1 MQLLW
6 EQEIEHLTKNS
17 TNLIKQAQ
25 NRLSELDRYISR
37 DAGSHLLLDKAREAK
52 DMLISLVVNLHK
64 IVKFN
69 QDKAHIANAGSA
81 LKPKETDAATI
92 KDDGPRAYRVKDAC
106 ARLGICNA
114 SFYKMMKSGKIKT
127 INIGDRRLISVSEVE
142 RLLNEGSP

>member
-1 MQLLW
+1 MQLPW

-17 TNLIKQAQ
+17 INLIKQAQ

-37 DAGSHLLLDKAREAK
+37 DTGSHLLLDKAREAE
-52 DMLISLVVNLHK
+52 DMVISLVVNLHK

-81 LKPKETDAATI
+81 LKPKAPDAATI

-106 ARLGICNA
+106 SKLGISPS
-114 SFYKMMKSGKIKT
+114 SFYLLMKSEKIKT
-127 INIGDRRLISVSEVE
+127 IEIGSRRLISANEIE